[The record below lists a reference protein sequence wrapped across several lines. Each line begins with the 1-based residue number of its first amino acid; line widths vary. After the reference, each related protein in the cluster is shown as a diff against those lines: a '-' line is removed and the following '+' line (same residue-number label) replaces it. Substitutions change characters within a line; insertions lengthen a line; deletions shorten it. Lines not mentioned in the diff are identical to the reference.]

1 MARISYVEKK
11 NAPPEVSELFN
22 KMEAR
27 GATVSNIWKTAAHVP
42 STLFHLIKMGNAL
55 LSRTRLDPKLREIAI
70 LRTAAILDC
79 EYQKRAHSIFG
90 KEVGVTDEQLNS
102 IKQWVNSNA
111 FNGVEQAVL
120 RFTDEVAKDAR
131 VKDDAFSALAKHLDE
146 GMMVELTQTVGF
158 YGMLARM
165 LLTFE
170 VDLDDEAP
178 ISSSQITGRS
188 QK

>member
-1 MARISYVEKK
+1 MARIPYIEKN
-11 NAPPEVSELFN
+11 NAPPEIAEVFS

-27 GATVSNIWKTAAHVP
+27 GAQVGNIWKTAAHAP
-42 STLFHLIKMGNAL
+42 STLLHLMRMGNAL
-55 LSRTRLDPKLREIAI
+55 LSRIRLDPKLREIAI

-79 EYQKRAHSIFG
+79 EYEKRWHTMFG
-90 KEVGVTDEQLNS
+90 KEVGMTDEQLDS
-102 IKQWVNSNA
+102 IKDWVNSSA
-111 FNGVEQAVL
+111 FNEVEQAVL
-120 RFTDEVAKDAR
+120 RFADEVAKDAR
-131 VKDDAFSALAKHLDE
+131 VKDDTFSALAKHLDE